1 MNCYVKDEAIN
12 TIEFKDYCI
21 IAPSIMVN
29 NSGKFINNYSNKK
42 KVKENF
48 EYSSGTNK
56 KFLTIPQI
64 KKTIEQNINLIRF

>member
-1 MNCYVKDEAIN
+1 
-12 TIEFKDYCI
+12 
-21 IAPSIMVN
+21 MVN
-29 NSGKFINNYSNKK
+29 NSGKFINNYSNNK